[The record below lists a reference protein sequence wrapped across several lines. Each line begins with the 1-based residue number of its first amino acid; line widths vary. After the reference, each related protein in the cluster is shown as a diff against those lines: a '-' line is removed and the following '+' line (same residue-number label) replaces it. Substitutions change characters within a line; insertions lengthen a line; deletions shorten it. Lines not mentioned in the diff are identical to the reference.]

1 MHCIWVVIAV
11 SMPFMTLGVVAAIHW
26 EALRLWIK
34 GAPFGAR
41 PPAAPTGVSVGRAI
55 ARRS

>member
-1 MHCIWVVIAV
+1 MSLFFGI
-11 SMPFMTLGVVAAIHW
+11 PLMTLQVVLAIHW

-41 PPAAPTGVSVGRAI
+41 PPGPKAGVSAGNPKGVVRP
-55 ARRS
+55 